1 MAVTILYGD
10 RPVSVASATAEGN
23 NLWLSLDDLR
33 ATTGWERKPQGV
45 CLGEVCIPIPVGR
58 EADFVGADGTQFNLA
73 ALVRVSAGTSRH
85 SGEGCKSQ
93 TVKVQPTT
101 LAPSHAGLSV
111 TVSTKR

>member
-1 MAVTILYGD
+1 VVNEETGSREWEHL
-10 RPVSVASATAEGN
+10 SAAY
-23 NLWLSLDDLR
+23 R
-33 ATTGWERKPQGV
+33 ALPAKPGS
-45 CLGEVCIPIPVGR
+45 
-58 EADFVGADGTQFNLA
+58 GADAQKRPLRCRCRARLRRN
-73 ALVRVSAGTSRH
+73 VRVSAGPSRH